1 MANTNPSALSWFE
14 IHVRD
19 LDRAQAFYEKLLAAP
34 LRRETMGPHELAV
47 FPYQEGQGVG
57 GALVAGAY
65 LPAPSA
71 DGSCVYLSAGPSLD
85 DALARLAQ
93 AGGRLQSPK
102 FELPGGMGV
111 IAHIIDTE
119 GNRVGLHALH

>member
-34 LRRETMGPHELAV
+34 LHRETMGPHELAV
-47 FPYQEGQGVG
+47 FPYQENQGVG
-57 GALVAGAY
+57 GALMAGAHV
-65 LPAPSA
+65 PAPSV
-71 DGSCVYLSAGPSLD
+71 DGTCIYLSVGPTLD
-85 DALARLAQ
+85 ATLARLEQ
-93 AGGRLQSPK
+93 AGGRLDSPK
-102 FELPGGMGV
+102 FQLPGDMGV
-111 IAHIIDTE
+111 IAHIVDTE